1 MDGFRLR
8 GFEHPRKKRNTGFL
22 FYFTSQICGFNGAMD
37 KHPIYVV
44 SGGSGETAQRM
55 VQAALTQF
63 AHGEAALVRRFQNV
77 RSQEDMEN
85 ILQLAA
91 EKRAVIVHTTVSREL
106 RFYLDD
112 RCAELRL
119 TQVDLFGNLLDT
131 LALYL
136 RERPDERPGLFHSLD
151 DKYFRRIEAIEFA
164 LKYDDG
170 QDPTGIND
178 SDIVLVGIS
187 RTSKTPL
194 SMYLAMEGHKVMN
207 VPLVPGIQLP
217 PQLKEIPQGRVVGL
231 TIQPERLQE
240 IRMHRLKRLG
250 ARGSAESYTDM
261 AQILLELEFADGVFK
276 QHRRWPVID
285 VTGRSIEETAG
296 LVLDR
301 VFGKERGV

>member
-1 MDGFRLR
+1 MAPDSGLQTPDWILGAGNRQPETIDLP
-8 GFEHPRKKRNTGFL
+8 H
-22 FYFTSQICGFNGAMD
+22 TSRVD
-37 KHPIYVV
+37 KHPIYVL
-44 SGGSGETAQRM
+44 SGGSGETALRM

-63 AHGEAALVRRFQNV
+63 SSGDATLVRRFQNV
-77 RSQEDMEN
+77 RGREDLER
-85 ILQLAA
+85 ILLMAA
-91 EKRAVIVHTTVSREL
+91 EKRAVIIHTTVSRDM
-106 RFYLDD
+106 RFFIED

-119 TQVDLFGNLLDT
+119 TQVDLFGGLLDT

-136 RERPDERPGLFHSLD
+136 RQRPEERPGLFHSVD
-151 DKYFRRIEAIEFA
+151 DKYFRRIEAIEYT

-170 QDPTGIND
+170 QDPTGIGD
-178 SDIVLVGIS
+178 ADIVLVGIS

-207 VPLVPGIQLP
+207 VPLVPGVAMPSKLE
-217 PQLKEIPQGRVVGL
+217 EIPQGRIVGL

-240 IRMHRLKRLG
+240 IRLHRLKRLG
-250 ARGSAESYTDM
+250 ARGTADNYTDM
-261 AQILLELEFADGVFK
+261 GQILKELDYADAIFK
-276 QHRRWPVID
+276 QHRRWPVLD